1 MGDAPGEAAMGDAR
15 REAAM
20 GDAARLLPL
29 LLPLLRPSHD
39 SPPNRQSIMHR
50 LPLLLRSPSPGSGG
64 VRGGGKSDPVARE
77 RAAAPGRLD

>member
-1 MGDAPGEAAMGDAR
+1 MGDAR

-39 SPPNRQSIMHR
+39 SPPNGLPVMHG
-50 LPLLLRSPSPGSGG
+50 LPLSLRSPSPRSGG
-64 VRGGGKSDPVARE
+64 VCGGGQRDPVARE
-77 RAAAPGRLD
+77 KAAAPGRLD